1 MVLMSSLNKNYLFL
15 VIFFKLNKLNKVANY
30 LYFIV
35 DNNIFLVFKH
45 IICYNRHGFFKMHEY
60 GFKCLVPVWVMF
72 FGSIQRKKTKGGMKM
87 TVVSMNYL
95 LEAGVHFGHQT
106 KRWNPKMKEY
116 IFTARDDIYI
126 IDLQKTVKLIEEAYA
141 ELKKIAG
148 NGGKVLF
155 VGTKKQAQE
164 AAKEEAER
172 TNMFYVNERWL
183 GGTLTNFRT
192 IRKRINRLDEIE
204 KMEKDGVFE
213 QLPKKEVVKIRKEY
227 EKLNKYLC
235 GIRNMKKV
243 PEALIIV
250 DPRKEI
256 NAIREARRLHI
267 PVFGIVDT
275 NCDPDDVDYVIPAND
290 DAIRAVKVVM
300 GVLNNAVAEVYGCPV
315 LDFITEED
323 KTSVKEDKEVEKK
336 AVRKEDKNV
345 EKNETKK
352 EPVKESKPVKK
363 EKAVKEEKIDLTKLT
378 VTDLKKMAKDKN
390 IEGYSKMKKEELI
403 SSLK

>member
-1 MVLMSSLNKNYLFL
+1 
-15 VIFFKLNKLNKVANY
+15 
-30 LYFIV
+30 
-35 DNNIFLVFKH
+35 
-45 IICYNRHGFFKMHEY
+45 
-60 GFKCLVPVWVMF
+60 
-72 FGSIQRKKTKGGMKM
+72 M
-87 TVVSMNYL
+87 TVVSMSYL

-126 IDLQKTVKLIEEAYA
+126 IDLQKTARLIEEAYA
-141 ELKKIAG
+141 ELKKIAE

-300 GVLNNAVAEVYGCPV
+300 GVLNNAVAEVYGCPMI
-315 LDFITEED
+315 DFVTEEEKHPKKEKND
-323 KTSVKEDKEVEKK
+323 NKEVKEEV
-336 AVRKEDKNV
+336 KNV
-345 EKNETKK
+345 EKETKK
-352 EPVKESKPVKK
+352 EEPKKEVKAVKK
-363 EKAVKEEKIDLTKLT
+363 EKAVKEEIDLTKLT
-378 VTDLKKMAKDKN
+378 VAELKAMAKEKN
-390 IEGYSKMKKEELI
+390 IEGYSKMKKDELI